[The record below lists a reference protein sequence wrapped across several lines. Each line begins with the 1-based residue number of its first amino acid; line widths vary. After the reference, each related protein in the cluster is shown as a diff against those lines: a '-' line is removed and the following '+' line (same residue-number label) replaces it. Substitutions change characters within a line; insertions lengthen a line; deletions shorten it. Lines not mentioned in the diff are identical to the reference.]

1 MPNMQERLDAAV
13 DKAEVDT
20 GLLHTIVHSSI
31 TTEVTTEGGKVP
43 SVAKVL
49 NDMRVL
55 MEADE
60 AILYLI
66 ANGDSTTIVHTKN
79 GDVPSA
85 AKIIHDTKTAMD
97 ADAKIFHDIANG
109 DTTTV
114 VHTDNGDVPSA
125 AKIIH
130 DTQTALDA
138 DAQIFHD
145 IANGDADT
153 VVHTENGDV
162 PSVAKAIQDTRNT
175 IQSGTNDL
183 VEQAQTAATTATEQ
197 ATQSKSAAL
206 RAIEAETAS
215 KQALKD
221 AQTGVDGTDEEV
233 EALGGRHSAREWVE
247 LAEETT
253 KGSFPTTVSGVAT
266 ANQTIL
272 PLPEA
277 LGAIDQVL
285 MVSVENL
292 SLMPDTYTLSND
304 GNSVI
309 LQYPLSVNERWCVKY
324 LTDFQSMGAALDA
337 VLYEDM

>member
-1 MPNMQERLDAAV
+1 MPNMQERLDTAV
-13 DKAEVDT
+13 NKAEVDT
-20 GLLHTIVHSSI
+20 GLLHNVVHGSI
-31 TTEVTTEGGKVP
+31 TTEVNTEGGKVP

-175 IQSGTNDL
+175 IQSGTSDL
-183 VEQAQTAATTATEQ
+183 VEQAQIAATTATEQ
-197 ATQSKSAAL
+197 ATQSAASAL
-206 RAIEAETAS
+206 RAIQAENSS
-215 KQALKD
+215 KQF
-221 AQTGVDGTDEEV
+221 AQEAQAWVNGTDEEV
-233 EALGGRHSAREWVE
+233 AALGGTHSAREWVE
-247 LAEETT
+247 LAEEKTR
-253 KGSFPTTVSGVAT
+253 GCFPTTVSGVAT
-266 ANQTIL
+266 ANQTTL
-272 PLPEA
+272 NLPET
-277 LGAIDQVL
+277 LVSSDQIL

-292 SLMPDTYTLSND
+292 TLMPDTYSLA
-304 GNSVI
+304 GNGQAVT
-309 LQYPLSVNERWCVKY
+309 LQYPLSANERWCVKY
-324 LTDFQSMGAALDA
+324 LNDFQSNPIRLLDQ
-337 VLYEDM
+337 YK

>member
-20 GLLHTIVHSSI
+20 GLLHNVIHGSI
-31 TTEVTTEGGKVP
+31 TTEVNTEGGKVP

-114 VHTDNGDVPSA
+114 VHTDSGDVPSA

-221 AQTGVDGTDEEV
+221 AQTWVDGTDEEV
-233 EALGGRHSAREWVE
+233 VALGGRHSAREWVE

-304 GNSVI
+304 GKSVV

>member
-20 GLLHTIVHSSI
+20 GLLHNVVHGSI

-114 VHTDNGDVPSA
+114 VHT
-125 AKIIH
+125 
-130 DTQTALDA
+130 
-138 DAQIFHD
+138 
-145 IANGDADT
+145 
-153 VVHTENGDV
+153 ENGDV

-221 AQTGVDGTDEEV
+221 AQTWVDGTDEEV
-233 EALGGRHSAREWVE
+233 AALGGRHSAREWVE

-309 LQYPLSVNERWCVKY
+309 LQYPLSANERWCVKY